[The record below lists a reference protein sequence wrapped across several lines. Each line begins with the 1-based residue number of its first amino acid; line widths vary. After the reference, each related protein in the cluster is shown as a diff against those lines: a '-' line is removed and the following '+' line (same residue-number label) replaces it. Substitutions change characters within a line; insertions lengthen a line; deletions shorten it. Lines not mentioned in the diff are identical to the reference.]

1 MPSIFE
7 PHGSI
12 EQRKFRLK
20 QMADLCP
27 KATRGIDL
35 AKLPPEV
42 FTTIEKNALQEARS
56 NAATSG
62 RLFLSKDR
70 DEGGRN
76 ISTYEGDPRVW
87 MAPFTAPSM
96 ICRIN
101 KAVDQRDVTVTIK
114 PGQRVV
120 VV

>member
-12 EQRKFRLK
+12 EQRKYRLK
-20 QMADLCP
+20 QLADLCP

-35 AKLPPEV
+35 AKLPAPV
-42 FTTIEKNALQEARS
+42 FETIEANALKEARA

-70 DEGGRN
+70 DESGRN
-76 ISTYEGDPRVW
+76 ISTFEGDPRAW
-87 MAPFTAPSM
+87 MSQFTAPSM
-96 ICRIN
+96 ICRLN
-101 KAVDQRDVTVTIK
+101 TQVDQRDVTVTIK